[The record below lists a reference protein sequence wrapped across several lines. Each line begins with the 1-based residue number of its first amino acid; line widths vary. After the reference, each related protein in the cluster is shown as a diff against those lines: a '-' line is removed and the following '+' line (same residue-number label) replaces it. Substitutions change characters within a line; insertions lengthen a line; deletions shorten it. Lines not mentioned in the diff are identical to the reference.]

1 MKQTKFLLG
10 ACLALTLAGC
20 SDEVG
25 ITADQ
30 LPVSGDEIT
39 FGAAAGQFT
48 EPTKRTTYGFV
59 GNENYSNY
67 QKLAIKWV
75 AGKDQVRVYCPNPS
89 EQQWADYTVMAGTSG
104 TASDFYL
111 QRTNENAQG
120 VRWGNDLNAEHEFY
134 SFYPL
139 KTSNGAEISGL
150 QSDTKVRATIP
161 TAQLSGKVTSNT
173 DPEHGRTWYVVEPD
187 MSYAMMVGTGTWTP
201 GNSKNIT
208 LNYKPIVTVLDIYVN
223 GPDVN
228 DAAEVNY
235 TVTGVGVRSASQPI
249 VGTFEYDLA
258 AEAGSEFTYLTPES
272 GEQDDNWAYV
282 EVAGMDGSGNG
293 QKLNPG
299 EGMNVKFFLL
309 PQDIK
314 PNELTVY
321 VFLSN
326 GSVLSQPLSADKNP
340 GSATPIAKGEIVKVL
355 TPKVKP
361 AETSNWMSAI
371 GNDVLFASQ
380 LSLPGTKHSYSYI
393 AYKSNTIFGNGEDE
407 SYNANSGIMQT
418 YQTLN
423 ISQQFDAGVRAFNIK
438 LNANP
443 EMPNYPGQPCVY
455 LGNQNVTDETIEGLL
470 DELKTKLDASP
481 TEFVVLTIDF
491 VNDKLSR
498 QDWLKAVVEA
508 IDNWSSQ
515 QPPVDNV
522 NIDDGTDYND
532 QDQDYFREVTAT
544 TTVGAM
550 RHGIGVVILVPES
563 VDNGDGNVDNQS
575 VSWTSRNVNVIQN
588 FDSSVQNTSI
598 WNASMRSQ
606 MGSADIAIQ
615 NLQQVNN
622 PSLNA
627 YPYFITEQHV
637 LNSTSMDL
645 IEAKKTLMRQ
655 LMFRSL
661 QNNVGTSA
669 DKTSHLYINDLS
681 GFCVVNN
688 DDSKGWAD
696 AEWSEAYDGLAG
708 WQELHWDYNGIGIG
722 SGFDATRLTDYRDYA
737 NYTFFT
743 DPDHQGAVGTP
754 PVPDRPTADGQTALR
769 ITGRGSTSRGQGGNA
784 ALLAQNINPEAER
797 QIRLFVNDGRTPLG
811 IVFMNFAGTQTVEFS
826 GTPYTVYGETLPAL
840 IVANNFKFALATSK
854 TAQQGN

>member
-48 EPTKRTTYGFV
+48 EPTKRTVYDFV
-59 GNENYSNY
+59 GDENYSNY

-75 AGKDQVRVYCPNPS
+75 AGKDQVRVYCPNES
-89 EQQWADYTVMAGTSG
+89 EQQWADYTVMAG

-120 VRWGNDLNAEHEFY
+120 VRWGDDLTQEHKFY

-150 QSDTKVRATIP
+150 QRDTKVRATIP

-173 DPEHGRTWYVVEPD
+173 DEGGGHNRTWYVVEPN

-228 DAAEVNY
+228 DPTEVNY
-235 TVTGVGVRSASQPI
+235 TITGVGVRSASQPI
-249 VGTFEYDLA
+249 VGTFDYDA
-258 AEAGSEFTYLTPES
+258 ATDQCTYVTPES

-282 EVAGMDGSGNG
+282 EVAGVDGNG
-293 QKLNPG
+293 QKLNRG

-314 PNELTVY
+314 PEELTVY

-326 GSVLSQPLSADKNP
+326 GSVLSQPLGTGD
-340 GSATPIAKGEIVKVL
+340 GSALAKGEIVKVL

-371 GNDVLFASQ
+371 GDDVLFASQ
-380 LSLPGTKHSYSYI
+380 LSLPGTKHSYSYLNYERNT
-393 AYKSNTIFGNGEDE
+393 AYPWQPSNAERNTYD
-407 SYNANSGIMQT
+407 ANTDMMQT
-418 YQTLN
+418 YQTLD
-423 ISQQFDAGVRAFNIK
+423 IGQQFDAGVRAFNIK
-438 LNANP
+438 VYGNSGSDIYVAGSHNERLQLDDFLN
-443 EMPNYPGQPCVY
+443 
-455 LGNQNVTDETIEGLL
+455 T
-470 DELKTKLDASP
+470 LKQKLDAAR
-481 TEFVVLTIDF
+481 TEFAIVTIDF
-491 VNDKLSR
+491 V
-498 QDWLKAVVEA
+498 QDDNEYTAQQWLDRVCKT
-508 IDNWSSQ
+508 IDDWSDQ
-515 QPPVDNV
+515 NQTV
-522 NIDDGTDYND
+522 NTGTADDGTTDND
-532 QDQDYFREVTAT
+532 AEFDYFRDVTAE
-544 TTVGAM
+544 TTVGVM
-550 RHGIGVVILVPES
+550 RHGIGVVIFAP
-563 VDNGDGNVDNQS
+563 GDQTNS
-575 VSWTSRNVNVIQN
+575 SPNVNIVN
-588 FDSSVQNTSI
+588 NYPTSVQQTAI
-598 WNASMRSQ
+598 WHANMWSERGNAN
-606 MGSADIAIQ
+606 ITIQ
-615 NLQQVNN
+615 NLEQNNN
-622 PSLNA
+622 PSLGL
-627 YPYFITEQHV
+627 YPYFITEQNV
-637 LNSTSMDL
+637 LNGTDMDL
-645 IEAKKTLMRQ
+645 IAKKKELVTELMRESW
-655 LMFRSL
+655 R
-661 QNNVGTSA
+661 NNTGSASVA
-669 DKTSHLYINDLS
+669 DKTYNLYLNDLS

-688 DDSKGWAD
+688 EQSTGWAD

-708 WQELHWDYNGIGIG
+708 LQELHWDYNGIGVG
-722 SGFDATRLTDYRDYA
+722 SGFDATHLTDYRNYA

-743 DPDHQGAVGTP
+743 DPDHQGAVGT

-769 ITGRGSTSRGQGGNA
+769 ITGRGNSVVGNGGNN
-784 ALLAQNINPEAER
+784 ALLAQEINPYAESE
-797 QIRLFVNDGRTPLG
+797 IRLFVNDGRTPLG
-811 IVFMNFAGTQTVEFS
+811 IVYMSFAGTPTVDFN
-826 GTPYTVYGETLPAL
+826 GTTYTVNGTTLPAL
-840 IVANNFKFALATSK
+840 IVANNFKFALATQAS
-854 TAQQGN
+854 TQGGN

>member
-48 EPTKRTTYGFV
+48 EPTKRTVYGFV

-67 QKLAIKWV
+67 EKLAIKWV
-75 AGKDQVRVYCPNPS
+75 PGQDQVRVYCPNES
-89 EQQWADYTVMAGTSG
+89 EQQWADYTVMGE
-104 TASDFYL
+104 TASGFYL

-120 VRWGNDLNAEHEFY
+120 VRWGDDLTQGHKFY

-139 KTSNGAEISGL
+139 KTSNGASISGL
-150 QSDTKVRATIP
+150 QDNSTVRATIP
-161 TAQLSGKVTSNT
+161 TAQLSGEVTSNT
-173 DPEHGRTWYVVEPD
+173 DPNINRTWYVVEPD
-187 MSYAMMVGTGTWTP
+187 MSYAMMVGTGTWDPKTST
-201 GNSKNIT
+201 SKNVT
-208 LNYKPIVTVLDIYVN
+208 LNYKPIVTVLDVYVN

-228 DAAEVNY
+228 DPTEVNY
-235 TVTGVGVRSASQPI
+235 TITGVGVRSASQPI
-249 VGTFEYDLA
+249 VGTFDYDA
-258 AEAGSEFTYLTPES
+258 ATDQCTYVTPES

-282 EVAGMDGSGNG
+282 EVAGVDGNG
-293 QKLNPG
+293 QKLNRG

-314 PNELTVY
+314 PEELTVY

-326 GSVLSQPLSADKNP
+326 GTVLSQPLGTGDGNAL
-340 GSATPIAKGEIVKVL
+340 AKGEIVKVL

-393 AYKSNTIFGNGEDE
+393 AYQSNTIFGEGEDR
-407 SYNANSGIMQT
+407 SYDANSDIMQT

-423 ISQQFDAGVRAFNIK
+423 ISQQFDAGVRAFNVK
-438 LNANP
+438 LNANSQIP
-443 EMPNYPGQPCVY
+443 GYPGQPCVY
-455 LGNQNVTDETIEGLL
+455 LGNQNVTDETIKGLL
-470 DELKTKLDASP
+470 DELKAKLDASP

-498 QDWLKAVVEA
+498 QDWLNAVVKA
-508 IDNWSSQ
+508 IDDWSSQ
-515 QPPVDNV
+515 QGPVDNV
-522 NIDDGTDYND
+522 NIEDGTDYND
-532 QDQDYFREVTAT
+532 QDKDYFREVTAT

-563 VDNGDGNVDNQS
+563 VDNDNGA
-575 VSWTSRNVNVIQN
+575 VSTSSQNVNVVTN
-588 FDSSVQNTSI
+588 FNSSVQNTSI

-622 PSLNA
+622 PTLNA
-627 YPYFITEQHV
+627 YPYFITEQNV
-637 LNSTSMDL
+637 LNSTSMEL
-645 IEAKKTLMRQ
+645 IEAKKTLMSQ

-696 AEWSEAYDGLAG
+696 AEWAYQYAPLGVNTWGHEGL
-708 WQELHWDYNGIGIG
+708 LTTLP
-722 SGFDATRLTDYRDYA
+722 GFAEMHLTDYRDYA
-737 NYTFFT
+737 DYTFFDDSENPNLGT
-743 DPDHQGAVGTP
+743 DI
-754 PVPDRPTADGQTALR
+754 PDRPTADGQTALR

-784 ALLAQNINPEAER
+784 ALLAQYINPEAER
-797 QIRLFVNDGRTPLG
+797 LIRLFVNDGRTPLG
-811 IVFMNFAGTQTVEFS
+811 IVFMNFAGTQAVKFHDVD
-826 GTPYTVYGETLPAL
+826 YTVYGETLPAL

>member
-48 EPTKRTTYGFV
+48 EPTKRTTYDFV
-59 GNENYSNY
+59 GDENYSHY
-67 QKLAIKWV
+67 QQLAIKWV
-75 AGKDQVRVYCPNPS
+75 PGQDQVRVYCPNPS
-89 EQQWADYTVMAGTSG
+89 EQQWADYTVMAGTTG
-104 TASDFYL
+104 AGETASDFYL

-120 VRWGNDLNAEHEFY
+120 VRWGNDLKAEHKFY

-150 QSDTKVRATIP
+150 KSDTKVRATIP
-161 TAQLSGKVTSNT
+161 TAQLSGEVTSNT
-173 DPEHGRTWYVVEPD
+173 DPNIGRTWYVVEPD

-201 GNSKNIT
+201 GTDKNVT
-208 LNYKPIVTVLDIYVN
+208 LNYKPIVTVLDVYVN

-228 DAAEVNY
+228 DQTEVNY
-235 TVTGVGVRSASQPI
+235 TITGVGVRSASQPI

-258 AEAGSEFTYLTPES
+258 AEAGSEFTYLTPEGDS
-272 GEQDDNWAYV
+272 QDDNWAYV
-282 EVAGMDGSGNG
+282 EVAGVDGNG
-293 QKLNPG
+293 QVLNRG
-299 EGMNVKFFLL
+299 EGMNVKFFLM
-309 PQDIK
+309 PQDIN
-314 PNELTVY
+314 PSELTVY

-326 GSVLSQPLSADKNP
+326 GSVLSQPLSADNSE
-340 GSATPIAKGEIVKVL
+340 GSATTIAKGEIVKVL
-355 TPKVKP
+355 TPKVNP
-361 AETSNWMSAI
+361 APVSNWMSAI

-393 AYKSNTIFGNGEDE
+393 AYESNTIFGDDE
-407 SYNANSGIMQT
+407 HQSYDANSDIMQT

-423 ISQQFDAGVRAFNIK
+423 ISQQFDAGVRAFNVK

-443 EMPNYPGQPCVY
+443 DVPGYPGQPCVY
-455 LGNQNVTDETIEGLL
+455 LGNQNVTDETIKGLL
-470 DELKTKLDASP
+470 DELKAKLDASP

-498 QDWLKAVVEA
+498 QAWLDAVVGA
-508 IDNWSSQ
+508 IDDWSRDQ
-515 QPPVDNV
+515 GPVNNKD
-522 NIDDGTDYND
+522 IDDGTDYND
-532 QDQDYFREVTAT
+532 NDQDYFREVTAT
-544 TTVGAM
+544 TTVGNM

-563 VDNGDGNVDNQS
+563 VDNDNQP
-575 VSWTSRNVNVIQN
+575 VSWTSQNVNVIQN

-598 WNASMRSQ
+598 WNASMSSK

-622 PSLNA
+622 PTLDA
-627 YPYFITEQHV
+627 YPYFITEQYV

-645 IEAKKTLMRQ
+645 IEAKKTLMRL
-655 LMFRSL
+655 LMLQSR
-661 QNNVGTSA
+661 QNNTGASA
-669 DKTSHLYINDLS
+669 DKTNHLYINDLS
-681 GFCVVNN
+681 GFCVVDN

-696 AEWSEAYDGLAG
+696 AEWSEAYDGALG
-708 WQELHWDYNGIGIG
+708 YQELHWDYNGIGIG
-722 SGFDATRLTDYRDYA
+722 SGFDATRLTDYRNYA

-743 DPDHQGAVGTP
+743 DPDHQGAVGST

-784 ALLAQNINPEAER
+784 ALLAQYINPEAER
-797 QIRLFVNDGRTPLG
+797 QIRAFVNDGRTPLG
-811 IVFMNFAGTQTVEFS
+811 IVFMNFAGTQAVEFNR
-826 GTPYTVYGETLPAL
+826 TTYTVYGETLPAL

>member
-48 EPTKRTTYGFV
+48 EPTKRTVYGFV
-59 GNENYSNY
+59 DGENYSNY

-75 AGKDQVRVYCPNPS
+75 PGQDQVRVYCPNES

-120 VRWGNDLNAEHEFY
+120 VRWGDDLTQEHTFY

-139 KTSNGAEISGL
+139 KTSSKDAAAPIEGL

-173 DPEHGRTWYVVEPD
+173 DPNIKRTWYVVEPD
-187 MSYAMMVGTGTWTP
+187 MSYAMMVGTGTWRP

-208 LNYKPIVTVLDIYVN
+208 LNYKPIVTVLDVYVN
-223 GPDVN
+223 GPAD
-228 DAAEVNY
+228 DGSEVNY
-235 TVTGVGVRSASQPI
+235 TVTGVGVRSADQPI
-249 VGTFEYDLA
+249 VGTFDYDA
-258 AEAGSEFTYLTPES
+258 ATDQCTYVTPES
-272 GEQDDNWAYV
+272 GSQDDNWAYV
-282 EVAGMDGSGNG
+282 EVAGQDGNG
-293 QKLNPG
+293 LSLAPG
-299 EGMNVKFFLL
+299 DGMNVKFFLL
-309 PQDIK
+309 PQDID
-314 PNELTVY
+314 PSELTVY

-326 GSVLSQPLSADKNP
+326 GSVLSQPLGTGDGNAL
-340 GSATPIAKGEIVKVL
+340 AKGEIVKVL
-355 TPKVKP
+355 TPRIKP

-393 AYKSNTIFGNGEDE
+393 AYRSNTIFGEGEDE
-407 SYNANSGIMQT
+407 SYDANSGIMQT
-418 YQTLN
+418 YQTLD

-443 EMPNYPGQPCVY
+443 RMDNYPGQPCVY
-455 LGNQNVTDETIEGLL
+455 LGNQNVTDKTIKDLL
-470 DELKTKLDASP
+470 DELKAKLDASP

-498 QDWLKAVVEA
+498 QDWLDAVVGA
-508 IDNWSSQ
+508 IDDWSRDH
-515 QPPVDNV
+515 PVNNKD
-522 NIDDGTDYND
+522 IDDGTDYND
-532 QDQDYFREVTAT
+532 NDQDYFREVTAT

-563 VDNGDGNVDNQS
+563 VDNDNGT
-575 VSWTSRNVNVIQN
+575 VSTSSQNVNVVQN
-588 FDSSVQNTSI
+588 FNSSVQNTSI
-598 WNASMRSQ
+598 WNASMSSK

-622 PSLNA
+622 PSLDA

-637 LNSTSMDL
+637 LDNSTSMDL
-645 IEAKKTLMRQ
+645 IEAKKTLMGQ
-655 LMFRSL
+655 LMFRSFG
-661 QNNVGTSA
+661 NNTGASA

-696 AEWSEAYDGLAG
+696 AEWSEAYNGPLG
-708 WQELHWDYNGIGIG
+708 YQELHWDYNGIRIG
-722 SGFDATRLTDYRDYA
+722 SGFDATHLTDYRNYA

-743 DPDHQGAVGTP
+743 DPDHQGAVGT

-784 ALLAQNINPEAER
+784 ALLAQYINPEAER
-797 QIRLFVNDGRTPLG
+797 QIRDFVNDGRTPLG
-811 IVFMNFAGTQTVEFS
+811 IVFMNFAGTQAVEFN
-826 GTPYTVYGETLPAL
+826 GNTYTVYGETLPAL

>member
-48 EPTKRTTYGFV
+48 EPTKRTVYGFV
-59 GNENYSNY
+59 GDENYSNY

-75 AGKDQVRVYCPNPS
+75 AGQDQVRVYCPNPS
-89 EQQWADYTVMAGTSG
+89 EQQWADYTVMAGAGG

-120 VRWGNDLNAEHEFY
+120 VRWGDDLDAEHKFY

-150 QSDTKVRATIP
+150 QRGTKVRATIP

-173 DPEHGRTWYVVEPD
+173 DQKTGRTWYVVEPN

-228 DAAEVNY
+228 DPTEVNY
-235 TVTGVGVRSASQPI
+235 TITGVGVRSASQPI

-272 GEQDDNWAYV
+272 GRQDDNWAYV

-309 PQDIK
+309 PQDID
-314 PNELTVY
+314 PSELTVY

-326 GSVLSQPLSADKNP
+326 GSVFSQPLSADKNQ
-340 GSATPIAKGEIVKVL
+340 GSTDPIAKGEIVKVL

-371 GNDVLFASQ
+371 GDDVLFASQ
-380 LSLPGTKHSYSYI
+380 LSLPGTKHSYSYLNYEYND
-393 AYKSNTIFGNGEDE
+393 AWPWQPSNSESNT
-407 SYNANSGIMQT
+407 YNANTDMMQT
-418 YQTLN
+418 YQTLD
-423 ISQQFDAGVRAFNIK
+423 IGQQFDAGVRAFNIK
-438 LNANP
+438 VYGNTGSDIYVAGDHSDRLQLDDFLNTLSA
-443 EMPNYPGQPCVY
+443 
-455 LGNQNVTDETIEGLL
+455 
-470 DELKTKLDASP
+470 KLDKAR
-481 TEFVVLTIDF
+481 TEFAIVTIDF
-491 VNDKLSR
+491 V
-498 QDWLKAVVEA
+498 QDDNAYTAQQWLDRVCAT
-508 IDNWSSQ
+508 IDNWSDGHQ
-515 QPPVDNV
+515 VDNKGTA
-522 NIDDGTDYND
+522 DDGTTDND
-532 QDQDYFREVTAT
+532 AETDYFREVTAE
-544 TTVGAM
+544 TTVGVM
-550 RHGIGVVILVPES
+550 RRGIGVVIFAP
-563 VDNGDGNVDNQS
+563 GDQTN
-575 VSWTSRNVNVIQN
+575 TSTNVNIVN
-588 FDSSVQNTSI
+588 NYPTSVQQTAI
-598 WNASMRSQ
+598 WHANMWSER
-606 MGSADIAIQ
+606 GTADITIQ
-615 NLQQVNN
+615 NLEQNNN
-622 PSLNA
+622 PSLNL
-627 YPYFITEQHV
+627 YPYFITEQNV
-637 LNSTSMDL
+637 LNGTDMDL
-645 IEAKKTLMRQ
+645 IAKKKELVTELMRESW
-655 LMFRSL
+655 R
-661 QNNVGTSA
+661 NNTGSASVA
-669 DKTSHLYINDLS
+669 DKTMNLYLNDLS

-688 DDSKGWAD
+688 TESTGSVQVGRAVSSLIIGTLRYQWEMRNATTYTD
-696 AEWSEAYDGLAG
+696 AHNISNL
-708 WQELHWDYNGIGIG
+708 
-722 SGFDATRLTDYRDYA
+722 SSLTDFSTLDP
-737 NYTFFT
+737 NPGLFT
-743 DPDHQGAVGTP
+743 DDVDN
-754 PVPDRPTADGQTALR
+754 V
-769 ITGRGSTSRGQGGNA
+769 INRGSSEIGNGGNN
-784 ALLAQNINPEAER
+784 ALLAQYMNPYAESE
-797 QIRLFVNDGRTPLG
+797 IRRFVNDGRTPLG
-811 IVFMNFAGTQTVEFS
+811 IVFMSFAGTQTVEFN
-826 GTPYTVYGETLPAL
+826 GTPYTVNGTTLPAL